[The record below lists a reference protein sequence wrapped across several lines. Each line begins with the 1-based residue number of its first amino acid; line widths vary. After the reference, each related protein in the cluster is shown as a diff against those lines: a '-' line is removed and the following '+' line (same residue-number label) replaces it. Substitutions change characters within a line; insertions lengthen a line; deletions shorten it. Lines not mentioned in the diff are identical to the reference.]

1 LKSAARVVVDMVD
14 PPEDGVPDA
23 RSLLER
29 LREAPAKISGF
40 VSENTKVF
48 VSHVFGLVKSHW
60 PRADVSPLAEGMAA
74 DCSEEKFAEYLE
86 EVKLVAH
93 KIVETLGEDQ
103 GQ

>member
-1 LKSAARVVVDMVD
+1 
-14 PPEDGVPDA
+14 
-23 RSLLER
+23 
-29 LREAPAKISGF
+29 
-40 VSENTKVF
+40 
-48 VSHVFGLVKSHW
+48 
-60 PRADVSPLAEGMAA
+60 MAA